1 MTSPGIS
8 LIIPVY
14 NASRYLREA
23 IDSVLNQTVK
33 PRQFIIVD
41 DGSTD
46 DSLQIARGY
55 GAALTIIGQANGGTA
70 AARNRGL
77 AEADQP
83 LIAFLDNDDCFV
95 PHKLHRQLQCLAE
108 HPEAMLCLCRA
119 RAFWS
124 PEVPESARGAADL
137 TPQFRPGQPSTWLAR
152 RELFERV
159 GGFSAQPQCHFI
171 EGSELYLRIEHA
183 GCAVVKID
191 DALLERRLSLSNKTA
206 NSKGH
211 LDGIMTI
218 MKRRLELRR
227 SLA

>member
-46 DSLQIARGY
+46 DSLEIARGY
-55 GAALTIIGQANGGTA
+55 GGALTIVAQANLGTA

-77 AEADQP
+77 AEAGEA
-83 LIAFLDNDDCFV
+83 LVAFLDNDDRFV
-95 PHKLHRQLQCLAE
+95 PHKLHWQLGCLAE

-124 PEVPESARGAADL
+124 PEVPESARRNADL

-152 RELFERV
+152 REVFDLV
-159 GGFSAQPQCHFI
+159 GGFSAQPQCRFI
-171 EGSELYLRIEHA
+171 EGTELYLRIEHS
-183 GCAVVKID
+183 GCGVVRTD
-191 DALLERRLSLSNKTA
+191 PALLERRLSLSNKTA
-206 NSKGH
+206 DSEGH
-211 LDGIMTI
+211 LDGIMTLI
-218 MKRRLELRR
+218 KRRLDLRR
-227 SLA
+227 KRA

>member
-1 MTSPGIS
+1 MSTPGIS

-23 IDSVLNQTVK
+23 IDSVINQTVK
-33 PRQFIIVD
+33 PRQLIIVD

-46 DSLQIARGY
+46 DSLQIARSY
-55 GAALTIIGQANGGTA
+55 GPALTLIAQANGGTA

-77 AEADQP
+77 AEAEQP
-83 LIAFLDNDDCFV
+83 LIAFLDQDDRFL
-95 PHKLHRQLQCLAE
+95 PDKFQRQLECLAE

-124 PEVPESARGAADL
+124 PEVPESARGVAHL
-137 TPQFRPGQPSTWLAR
+137 GPRYRPGQPSTWLAR
-152 RELFERV
+152 REVFGSV
-159 GGFSAQPQCHFI
+159 GGFSEQPECHFI
-171 EGSELYLRIEHA
+171 EGSELYLRIEHS
-183 GCAVVKID
+183 GCTVVRTD
-191 DALLERRLSLSNKTA
+191 DVLLERRLSLSNKTA
-206 NSKGH
+206 DSKGH
-211 LDGIMTI
+211 LDGILTL

>member
-46 DSLQIARGY
+46 DSLEIARGY
-55 GAALTIIGQANGGTA
+55 GAALTIIAQANLGTA

-77 AEADQP
+77 AEAGEP
-83 LIAFLDNDDCFV
+83 LIAFLDNDDRFV
-95 PHKLHRQLQCLAE
+95 PDKLHRQLRCLAE

-119 RAFWS
+119 LRLL
-124 PEVPESARGAADL
+124 VARGAGER
-137 TPQFRPGQPSTWLAR
+137 PQERGPHAPVST
-152 RELFERV
+152 
-159 GGFSAQPQCHFI
+159 GSAQHV
-171 EGSELYLRIEHA
+171 A
-183 GCAVVKID
+183 GA
-191 DALLERRLSLSNKTA
+191 T
-206 NSKGH
+206 
-211 LDGIMTI
+211 
-218 MKRRLELRR
+218 R
-227 SLA
+227 SL

>member
-1 MTSPGIS
+1 MTTPGIS

-14 NASRYLREA
+14 NGGRYLREA

-33 PRQFIIVD
+33 PREFIIVD

-46 DSLQIARGY
+46 DSLQIARSY
-55 GAALTIIGQANGGTA
+55 GSTLKIIAQPNGGTA

-83 LIAFLDNDDCFV
+83 LIAFLDNDDRFV
-95 PHKLHRQLQCLAE
+95 PQKLQRQVQCLAQ

-124 PEVPESARGAADL
+124 PEVPENARGDADL

-152 RELFERV
+152 REVLERV
-159 GGFSAQPQCHFI
+159 GGFSAQPECHFV
-171 EGSELYLRIEHA
+171 EGSELYLRIEQA
-183 GCAVVKID
+183 GCPVAKID
-191 DALLERRLSLSNKTA
+191 DALLDRRLSLSNKTA
-206 NSKGH
+206 DSKGH
-211 LDGIMTI
+211 LDGIMTL
-218 MKRRLELRR
+218 MKRRLDLRR